1 MRRRTGLTA
10 LFWRYLLVT
19 GGAVVLLA
27 VLWWGGLSA
36 LLRSGF
42 VLPAG
47 TAAGQADGLVRALE
61 AGELTPAE
69 LPHYYRWAA
78 FDGSAQVVGQRGMD
92 ERHLGYARAALGG
105 DRTLHGFPYQQYHR
119 SAQLPDGTVCL
130 LQFDYSMPYG
140 SPALQGRLPEF
151 QTCATAVLLAGW
163 LAAGALSTRH
173 FAGLLRR
180 DAALLT
186 AATGAIAAR
195 RLDVPLDGG
204 ARVREL
210 GESLAAMEQLRQAL
224 ARSLSEQWA
233 MEQERTQALAALAH
247 DLKTPLSIVSGSAEL
262 LEEDALSPAQRERVD
277 AILRSAGR
285 IRDYME
291 QLRALTAAGGPAE
304 VGGRATAE
312 LSALAEGWAA
322 AGRGLC
328 APRGLRFSLDCPA
341 SRPCTLFRSELDR
354 AVLNLLDNAARFTP
368 PGGAVRL
375 SAYVE
380 EAVLTVAV
388 EDSGPGFSPEA
399 LARAGRGFYTGDAS
413 RPREG
418 HMGMGLTFARQT
430 ARRHGGTL
438 ELSNTGRGARAAL
451 TLPL

>member
-69 LPHYYRWAA
+69 LPHYYRWAT

-105 DRTLHGFPYQQYHR
+105 NRTLHGFPYQQYHR

-140 SPALQGRLPEF
+140 SPALQESLPEF
-151 QTCATAVLLAGW
+151 QTCATAVLLAAW
-163 LAAGALSTRH
+163 LAA
-173 FAGLLRR
+173 
-180 DAALLT
+180 
-186 AATGAIAAR
+186 GAIAAR

-304 VGGRATAE
+304 AGGRATAE

>member
-69 LPHYYRWAA
+69 LPHYYRWAT
-78 FDGSAQVVGQRGMD
+78 FDGSAQVVGQRGMG

-140 SPALQGRLPEF
+140 SPALQESLPEF
-151 QTCATAVLLAGW
+151 QTCATAVLLAAW

-173 FAGLLRR
+173 FAGRLRR

-195 RLDVPLDGG
+195 RLDLPLDGG

-210 GESLAAMEQLRQAL
+210 GESLAAMEQLRKAL
-224 ARSLSEQWA
+224 ARALSEQWA

-291 QLRALTAAGGPAE
+291 QLRALTATGGPAE
-304 VGGRATAE
+304 A
-312 LSALAEGWAA
+312 
-322 AGRGLC
+322 
-328 APRGLRFSLDCPA
+328 
-341 SRPCTLFRSELDR
+341 
-354 AVLNLLDNAARFTP
+354 
-368 PGGAVRL
+368 GGAVRAGGGL
-375 SAYVE
+375 GGRRARPVRPQRAALFSGLPRLPPLYPVP
-380 EAVLTVAV
+380 VRV
-388 EDSGPGFSPEA
+388 GPGGAQP
-399 LARAGRGFYTGDAS
+399 AGQR
-413 RPREG
+413 RPL
-418 HMGMGLTFARQT
+418 HP
-430 ARRHGGTL
+430 GG
-438 ELSNTGRGARAAL
+438 GRGAPVGVCGGGRTHRGRGGL
-451 TLPL
+451 RPRLLPRGPGPGGAGLLHRRR

>member
-1 MRRRTGLTA
+1 
-10 LFWRYLLVT
+10 
-19 GGAVVLLA
+19 
-27 VLWWGGLSA
+27 
-36 LLRSGF
+36 
-42 VLPAG
+42 
-47 TAAGQADGLVRALE
+47 
-61 AGELTPAE
+61 
-69 LPHYYRWAA
+69 
-78 FDGSAQVVGQRGMD
+78 
-92 ERHLGYARAALGG
+92 
-105 DRTLHGFPYQQYHR
+105 
-119 SAQLPDGTVCL
+119 
-130 LQFDYSMPYG
+130 
-140 SPALQGRLPEF
+140 
-151 QTCATAVLLAGW
+151 
-163 LAAGALSTRH
+163 
-173 FAGLLRR
+173 
-180 DAALLT
+180 
-186 AATGAIAAR
+186 
-195 RLDVPLDGG
+195 
-204 ARVREL
+204 
-210 GESLAAMEQLRQAL
+210 MEQLRQAL

-291 QLRALTAAGGPAE
+291 QLRALTATGGPAE
-304 VGGRATAE
+304 AGGRATAE

-368 PGGAVRL
+368 EGGAVRL

-399 LARAGRGFYTGDAS
+399 LAGRGGAFTPATLAGPGRAT
-413 RPREG
+413 
-418 HMGMGLTFARQT
+418 MGMGLTFARQT
-430 ARRHGGTL
+430 ARPPRRDAGAVQHRPGGPGGPHPAPLKKAARKTAPPSCIFPRSA
-438 ELSNTGRGARAAL
+438 LS
-451 TLPL
+451 

>member
-1 MRRRTGLTA
+1 MTAEVLAFLGGAPGPISLFEAWEEAVLACGESTMKVSKTQISWGNPLQFAVLSQPRRAAQRRTGALLATLGLGRRVEHPHILQAVEPYPGRWTHHLLLTA
-10 LFWRYLLVT
+10 PEDVD
-19 GGAVVLLA
+19 GLLA
-27 VLWWGGLSA
+27 A
-36 LLRSGF
+36 
-42 VLPAG
+42 
-47 TAAGQADGLVRALE
+47 
-61 AGELTPAE
+61 
-69 LPHYYRWAA
+69 
-78 FDGSAQVVGQRGMD
+78 
-92 ERHLGYARAALGG
+92 
-105 DRTLHGFPYQQYHR
+105 
-119 SAQLPDGTVCL
+119 
-130 LQFDYSMPYG
+130 
-140 SPALQGRLPEF
+140 
-151 QTCATAVLLAGW
+151 W

-341 SRPCTLFRSELDR
+341 SRPWTLFRSELDR

-368 PGGAVRL
+368 EGGAVRL

>member
-1 MRRRTGLTA
+1 MEHPRILQAVEPYPGRWTHHLLLTA
-10 LFWRYLLVT
+10 PEDVD
-19 GGAVVLLA
+19 GLLA
-27 VLWWGGLSA
+27 A
-36 LLRSGF
+36 
-42 VLPAG
+42 
-47 TAAGQADGLVRALE
+47 
-61 AGELTPAE
+61 
-69 LPHYYRWAA
+69 
-78 FDGSAQVVGQRGMD
+78 
-92 ERHLGYARAALGG
+92 
-105 DRTLHGFPYQQYHR
+105 
-119 SAQLPDGTVCL
+119 
-130 LQFDYSMPYG
+130 
-140 SPALQGRLPEF
+140 
-151 QTCATAVLLAGW
+151 W

-291 QLRALTAAGGPAE
+291 QLRALTATGGPAE
-304 VGGRATAE
+304 AGGRATAE

-354 AVLNLLDNAARFTP
+354 AVLNLLDNAARFT
-368 PGGAVRL
+368 R
-375 SAYVE
+375 
-380 EAVLTVAV
+380 
-388 EDSGPGFSPEA
+388 
-399 LARAGRGFYTGDAS
+399 
-413 RPREG
+413 
-418 HMGMGLTFARQT
+418 
-430 ARRHGGTL
+430 
-438 ELSNTGRGARAAL
+438 RGARCACRRMWRRPYSPWPWRTPAPASPPRPWPGRGGAFTPATPAGPGRATWAWVSPSPARPPAATAGRWSCPTPAGGPGRPSPCPSEEGGAENRAAFL
-451 TLPL
+451 YFCPFRAIIEGEPIPTL